1 MPFLGPAKALG
12 SISMPG
18 AIEHNLQDSAAD
30 LSDAVTPP
38 TGVADVIVQI
48 PSARMQLSEFWCII
62 R

>member
-1 MPFLGPAKALG
+1 
-12 SISMPG
+12 MPG